1 MYQKFVYFISCW
13 LLSVSLVFPKS
24 VSEQFVASKLSSFA
38 SAKGLTFDEVQ
49 QILPFR
55 YQGNTAFYTVNFKPA
70 GWMLIAA
77 DDESEPIIA
86 YSKEGNFVT
95 TQLPESMQS
104 WLNNYAGNILEPS
117 VNSQRTTN
125 PGWETA
131 PEKSSATVKADVVE
145 PLVQVKFNQ
154 SSPWNKYCPADNNG
168 KAYVGCVA
176 VAMAQAMTVPQYPD
190 KSVGY
195 FSYNCPPYGNLS
207 IDYNNESAYN
217 WGLILSGTDNRD
229 EAARLLYHCGVS
241 VKMEYSSTGSGTQTT
256 YIPAALKTY
265 YKYPNSVVSYS
276 RGSYSGNWEDLIKN
290 ELYHGRAV
298 VYSGNDGLGNPGHA
312 FNLDGFDGNSMY
324 HINWGWGGANN
335 GYYSINNVKDG
346 ANDYTKNQQVVVG
359 IRAPSVGP
367 SDINISN
374 LSVKENQPAGTVVGD
389 ITIDSEAV
397 NPVYEFVL
405 KGAFSIFLHDYMPS
419 AFYVENGKLKTNT
432 TFQLED
438 ESIPVSVKVTN
449 VANKMYY
456 EKQFNIAI
464 VASNTAINN
473 PDDSEK
479 NIFFSD
485 NTIIY
490 NGNVENVQFTLYT
503 LSGSKALN
511 LKLQKGQNSLAGF
524 NLAPGYYILKTN
536 EISFKPIKI
545 FIH

>member
-1 MYQKFVYFISCW
+1 MRQKFVYFIFCW
-13 LLSVSLVFPKS
+13 LLSVSFVFPKS
-24 VSEQFVASKLSSFA
+24 VSEQFVASRIPSFA
-38 SAKGLTFDEVQ
+38 AARGISFDEVQ
-49 QILPFR
+49 QISPYQ
-55 YQGNTAFYTVNFKPA
+55 YQGNTAFYSVNFKPR

-77 DDESEPIIA
+77 DDEAEPIIA

-95 TQLPESMQS
+95 NQLPESMQS
-104 WLNNYAGNILEPS
+104 WLTIYAKNILDPS
-117 VNSQRTTN
+117 VNSQTTIN

-131 PEKSSATVKADVVE
+131 PEKSSAAVNADIVE

-154 SSPWNKYCPADNNG
+154 SSPWNKYCPSGTDGRSYA
-168 KAYVGCVA
+168 GCVA

-190 KSVGY
+190 KPVGF
-195 FSYNCPPYGNLS
+195 FSYNCPPYGSLS
-207 IDYNNESAYN
+207 IDYDKESAYN
-217 WGLILSGTDNRD
+217 WSLILSGTDNRD

-241 VKMEYSSTGSGTQTT
+241 VKMEYSATGSGTQTS
-256 YIPAALKTY
+256 YVPGALKNY

-346 ANDYTKNQQVVVG
+346 ANDYTKNQLVVVG

-374 LSVKENQPAGTVVGD
+374 LTVKENQPAGTVVGD
-389 ITIDSEAV
+389 ITIDSEAE
-397 NPVYEFVL
+397 NPVYEYVL
-405 KGAFSIFLHDYMPS
+405 KGAFSVFLHDYMPS
-419 AFYVENGKLKTNT
+419 AFYVEAGKLKTNA

-438 ESIPVSVKVTN
+438 ESIPVSIKVTN
-449 VANKMYY
+449 VANNMFY

-464 VASNTAINN
+464 VASNTAINS
-473 PDDSEK
+473 PDDSQK
-479 NIFFSD
+479 NLLYRD
-485 NTIIY
+485 NTVIY
-490 NGNVENVQFTLYT
+490 NGNEESINFSIFT
-503 LSGSKALN
+503 LSGSKMISA
-511 LKLQKGQNSLAGF
+511 KLYKGQNNIGSF
-524 NLAPGYYILKTN
+524 NLVPGYYVLKTN
-536 EISFKPIKI
+536 DISIKPIKI
-545 FIH
+545 LIH

>member
-1 MYQKFVYFISCW
+1 
-13 LLSVSLVFPKS
+13 
-24 VSEQFVASKLSSFA
+24 
-38 SAKGLTFDEVQ
+38 
-49 QILPFR
+49 
-55 YQGNTAFYTVNFKPA
+55 
-70 GWMLIAA
+70 
-77 DDESEPIIA
+77 
-86 YSKEGNFVT
+86 
-95 TQLPESMQS
+95 
-104 WLNNYAGNILEPS
+104 
-117 VNSQRTTN
+117 
-125 PGWETA
+125 
-131 PEKSSATVKADVVE
+131 
-145 PLVQVKFNQ
+145 
-154 SSPWNKYCPADNNG
+154 
-168 KAYVGCVA
+168 
-176 VAMAQAMTVPQYPD
+176 
-190 KSVGY
+190 
-195 FSYNCPPYGNLS
+195 
-207 IDYNNESAYN
+207 
-217 WGLILSGTDNRD
+217 
-229 EAARLLYHCGVS
+229 
-241 VKMEYSSTGSGTQTT
+241 MEYSSTGSGTQTT